1 MKTCELQGIG
11 ANSVGQRSGCA
22 NPSLCH
28 IYVTM
33 SIGEQEKPYFLDIDT
48 GSTLTW
54 LECIAF

>member
-1 MKTCELQGIG
+1 MSFYELLLLLY
-11 ANSVGQRSGCA
+11 S
-22 NPSLCH
+22 H